1 MDSAKYIGMDL
12 HQATISVAVLNSAGK
27 LTMESVVKTK
37 GAAVLQFTLGLSRNF
52 T

>member
-1 MDSAKYIGMDL
+1 MDSANYIGMDL

-27 LTMESVVKTK
+27 LMMESVVKTK
-37 GAAVLQFTLGLSRNF
+37 GGTILQFILGLSRNF